1 MVKKVILCIVLIS
14 LSIVVVLLLMRCQ
27 AKSELQ
33 SHRTGD
39 ARVHYSCADLDGGR
53 SLRICHPVRIPVTP
67 AQSNAIAV
75 AFARMAEVYE
85 RDDGEAML
93 AVMEDIPDVVTNM
106 PDQALALATKPVQ
119 SALARR
125 FIHAESLFE
134 FSSRL
139 DFERFGRS
147 NMEAV
152 RCLGNLYLRRGGD
165 CELLFVYDS
174 QTLKQL
180 MRYKDMFHA
189 KNMLDCEQ
197 TADKLIADWVDQI
210 ESKDGFTRRY
220 MWFQVDLQWPR
231 YHEGKMTIDDL
242 SKSVKSY
249 ADGLI
254 RIGYTPKW
262 LLEFDDLTKALK

>member
-1 MVKKVILCIVLIS
+1 MVKKAILFIGLIS
-14 LSIVVVLLLMRCQ
+14 LSIAVVLLLMRGQ
-27 AKSELQ
+27 SKPKSQ
-33 SHRTGD
+33 SRRTSD
-39 ARVHYSCADLDGGR
+39 ARVHYSCADLDGRR
-53 SLRICHPVRIPVTP
+53 SLKLCLPARIPFP
-67 AQSNAIAV
+67 PSQSNAIAV

-85 RDDGEAML
+85 RDDGETML

-106 PDQALALATKPVQ
+106 PDQALALAIKPIQ
-119 SALARR
+119 SALDRR

-134 FSSRL
+134 FSSGL
-139 DFERFGRS
+139 DFERFGRA
-147 NMEAV
+147 NMEIV
-152 RCLGNLYLRRGGD
+152 RYFGNLYLRRGGD

-189 KNMLDCEQ
+189 KDMLDCERA
-197 TADKLIADWVDQI
+197 ADMLIAEWVEQI

-231 YHEGKMTIDDL
+231 YHEGKMTIDEL
-242 SKSVKSY
+242 SKLVKSY

-254 RIGYTPKW
+254 RLGYTPKW
-262 LLEFDDLTKALK
+262 LSEFDDLTEALK